1 MFTKSE
7 LLRLT
12 FFYGKIM
19 AKIDVATRVT
29 EHAEQVLSSL
39 AMELVELEYK
49 REGRELVLRLFIDK
63 EGGVTLDDC
72 EAVSRE
78 LSEILEVE
86 DIISGHYRFEVSS
99 PGLDRPLK
107 KAADYEKYAG
117 KLVKIRTFEAL
128 ADDGGN
134 KRKTFLGELKGLHDG
149 QVHVAL
155 KEGQNAVI
163 PLDKIAKANLEFE
176 F

>member
-1 MFTKSE
+1 MFTESE

-19 AKIDVATRVT
+19 AKVDVVSRVT
-29 EHAEQVLSSL
+29 ELAEQVLSSL
-39 AMELVELEYK
+39 GMELVELEYK
-49 REGRELVLRLFIDK
+49 HEGRELVLRLFIDK

-72 EAVSRE
+72 ESVSRD
-78 LSEILEVE
+78 LSQILEVE
-86 DIISGHYRFEVSS
+86 DIITGHYRFEVSS

-107 KAADYEKYAG
+107 KGSDYEKYAG
-117 KLVKIRTFEAL
+117 RLVKIRTFEAL
-128 ADDGGN
+128 ADDAGN
-134 KRKTFLGELKGLHDG
+134 KRKTFLGELKGLKEG
-149 QVHVAL
+149 QVHIAL
-155 KEGQNAVI
+155 KEGQSAVI